1 MIFIGLLIFFSLF
14 LFGST
19 ELWSFSLV
27 QILICLIS
35 IFVLI
40 KGFKEKKFSIFQF
53 NFASLFLIILI
64 IILIQ
69 IIPLP
74 KNIVYSLNSEK
85 KYLDNK
91 IINSL
96 ETAKNN
102 LSISNYWIK
111 QLMEP
116 SINELKENY
125 FNKISL
131 SPYRSRIALLKGI
144 SYFLIFISAFY
155 LISDRRTAS
164 KLLIFISIMGFVA
177 AIVGF
182 INHFISPDKILWM
195 REGKKTPFFAP
206 FYNANNFAAY
216 ELIILPIIFG
226 IIFSIQRGGKYFRTS
241 KETKVPLLIV
251 FSFFAIIIFIAL
263 FFSLSRA
270 GIILSIVT
278 FLFII
283 IVVRKIDK
291 SSFIIW
297 SSAIVSILL
306 LIALIWLGFSPIKQE
321 MSTLKKEIEFQGS
334 LASRYQA
341 WSRSITLLNN
351 YWMIGSGASTFSLAF
366 QKVAPFIPYR
376 YERLH
381 NDYLQFAIENGI
393 LPFLILLII
402 IFLFYKKVFNYW
414 IELNSHTQKIILI
427 SLLTSVS
434 LILIY
439 SIFDFPLQI
448 GSIVILFI
456 VLLAAILSIGSNY
469 SYHSNKARFSK
480 FSALLYLVLVMIV
493 LHYSVKTFIIDYKR
507 IKIENAAESSLKEF
521 NENEIK
527 LFLLDSSS
535 PAAYYIPGKHKL
547 AACVKEVDEAISFN
561 KAAKINIDTTWK
573 LKLDTHLQG
582 VIKLLLKA
590 LALEP
595 MNSEYWVRL
604 GQTLELLEW
613 VKDLSTPVE
622 LEQLQHQIPI
632 QMGELSRSAEIIYK
646 TALEL
651 DPLSID
657 ACHAL
662 GKLYYKNGKIT
673 ESIKAFSICT
683 KIRPWDDYFLKII
696 KNNS

>member
-1 MIFIGLLIFFSLF
+1 MILIGLLIFFSLF

-19 ELWSFSLV
+19 ELWSFSLI
-27 QILICLIS
+27 QILISLIS

-53 NFASLFLIILI
+53 NFAPLFLIILI

-74 KNIVYSLNSEK
+74 KSIVYSLNSEK
-85 KYLDNK
+85 KYLENK
-91 IINSL
+91 ILNSL

-116 SINELKENY
+116 SINELKDNY

-144 SYFLIFISAFY
+144 SYFLIFIAAFH
-155 LISDRRTAS
+155 LISDRHSAS

-182 INHFISPDKILWM
+182 INHFLSPDKILWM

-216 ELIILPIIFG
+216 ELTILPIIFG
-226 IIFSIQRGGKYFRTS
+226 IIFSILRGGKYFRTS
-241 KETKVPLLIV
+241 KETKIPLLIV

-270 GIILSIVT
+270 GIILSVFT
-278 FLFII
+278 FLFIT
-283 IVVRKIDK
+283 IVVRRIDK

-297 SSAIVSILL
+297 SSAIVSIFL

-321 MSTLKKEIEFQGS
+321 MSTLKQEMKFQGS
-334 LASRYQA
+334 LASRYDA
-341 WSRSITLLNN
+341 WSRSLNLLNN

-366 QKVAPFIPYR
+366 QKVAPFIPYK

-393 LPFLILLII
+393 LPFVILLII
-402 IFLFYKKVFNYW
+402 IYLFYKKVFDCW
-414 IELNSHTQKIILI
+414 LELNSQTQKIILI

-448 GSIVILFI
+448 GSITILFI
-456 VLLAAILSIGSNY
+456 VLIAAILSISSNY
-469 SYHSNKARFSK
+469 SYHSNKAKFSK
-480 FSALLYLVLVMIV
+480 ISALLYLLLIIIV
-493 LHYSVKTFIIDYKR
+493 LFYSAKTFIQDYKR
-507 IKIENAAESSLKEF
+507 LKIV
-521 NENEIK
+521 
-527 LFLLDSSS
+527 DYSS
-535 PAAYYIPGKHKL
+535 PAAYYIPAKHKL
-547 AACVKEVDEAISFN
+547 TDCIKEVDKAISFN
-561 KAAKINIDTTWK
+561 KAAKINIDTAWK
-573 LKLDTHLQG
+573 LKLDTQLQE
-582 VIKLLLKA
+582 VIKFLLKA
-590 LALEP
+590 LVLEP
-595 MNSEYWVRL
+595 MNSEYWVRF
-604 GQTLELLEW
+604 GQALELVEW
-613 VKDLSTPVE
+613 VKDLSTPIE
-622 LEQLQHQIPI
+622 LEQLQHQTPI
-632 QMGELSRSAEIIYK
+632 QMGELSKSAEIIYR

-696 KNNS
+696 KNMS